1 MKVLFIGNSYT
12 FGNSLPRMLEE
23 LATKAGKS
31 IETEMIVKGGMSL
44 EWHCYNLDTANAIK
58 KGGWD
63 FVILQDHS
71 TYGIEAPDKLLNSSR
86 RLITRI
92 KAVCDAK
99 PILYLTWSRKF
110 SPEMQDTITKSY
122 THVGKELQAEIAPVG
137 VVWQKALK
145 ANPKLE
151 LYQKDESH
159 PTILGS
165 YLAACVFYAALF
177 KESPIGLSNKIT
189 LSDGVTA
196 IIDKDKAL
204 LIQQKAEKEMITG

>member
-12 FGNSLPRMLEE
+12 YGNSLPRMVQE

-31 IETEMIVKGGMSL
+31 SETEMVAEGGRSL

-63 FVILQDHS
+63 FVIMQDHS
-71 TYGIEAPDKLLNSSR
+71 TYGIEAPEKLLNSAKKLISR
-86 RLITRI
+86 IHS
-92 KAVCDAK
+92 VCNAQ
-99 PILYLTWSRKF
+99 PVLYLTWARKY

-122 THVGKELQAEIAPVG
+122 TNAGTELKAEIAPVG
-137 VVWQKALK
+137 VAWQMALK
-145 ANPKLE
+145 KSPELS

-159 PTILGS
+159 PNILGS
-165 YLAACVFYAALF
+165 YIAACVFYTTLF

-196 IIDKDKAL
+196 VIDEDKAL
-204 LIQQKAEKEMITG
+204 LLQQICDRLLSQ